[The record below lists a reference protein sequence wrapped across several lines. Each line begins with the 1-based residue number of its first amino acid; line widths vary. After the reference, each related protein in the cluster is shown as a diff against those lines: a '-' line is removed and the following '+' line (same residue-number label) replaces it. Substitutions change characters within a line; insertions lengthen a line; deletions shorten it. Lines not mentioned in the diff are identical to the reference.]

1 MDFLFNYEP
10 SDIEDEVFLSEVPLD
25 LIKKTIETQFSDP
38 LEYRKKDYV
47 QSFLTKYKFS
57 VDNNFNNDDDKY
69 TIEKYYDEFMSFMLG
84 IFDIYLDLGFPDFEN
99 KSGEDQQE
107 LIHMTYRFF
116 IKNIKKNFVNLIMN
130 YTYENIDDIVEML
143 SRKKDVTSL
152 NFKLEIENENDVI
165 ILSNLSALISHIL
178 SIEFTVDE
186 FFELVTGN
194 DSCLELE
201 FVKEAFDNIEI
212 VGNFVSSYINMI
224 DEYFR
229 VELESKVRSKIL
241 KKYPIRRKN
250 IENQEEKEEENTDIE
265 DDEE

>member
-1 MDFLFNYEP
+1 M
-10 SDIEDEVFLSEVPLD
+10 
-25 LIKKTIETQFSDP
+25 KHT
-38 LEYRKKDYV
+38 
-47 QSFLTKYKFS
+47 
-57 VDNNFNNDDDKY
+57 
-69 TIEKYYDEFMSFMLG
+69 
-84 IFDIYLDLGFPDFEN
+84 
-99 KSGEDQQE
+99 
-107 LIHMTYRFF
+107 
-116 IKNIKKNFVNLIMN
+116 
-130 YTYENIDDIVEML
+130 
-143 SRKKDVTSL
+143 
-152 NFKLEIENENDVI
+152 
-165 ILSNLSALISHIL
+165 ISHIL

-212 VGNFVSSYINMI
+212 VGNFVASYINMI